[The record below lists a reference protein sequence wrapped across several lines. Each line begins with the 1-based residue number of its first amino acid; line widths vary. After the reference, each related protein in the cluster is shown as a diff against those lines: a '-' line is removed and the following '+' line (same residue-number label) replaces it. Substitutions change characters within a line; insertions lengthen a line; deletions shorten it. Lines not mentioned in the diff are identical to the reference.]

1 MPWLRAGCNKSG
13 VWGTELPGL
22 RCIDAARQG
31 NNFSMKYIIL
41 LGDGMADR
49 PHAMLGGKTCLEA
62 AKTPNLDQLATAG
75 QVGMV
80 HTVPDGF
87 SPGSDVAN
95 LTVMGYD
102 PRKYYTGRS
111 PLEAASIGVELAP
124 EDVAFRCNLVTLRIT
139 GGMTAGGGRRAV
151 MEDFSAGHIS
161 SQEARALIEEVDGRL
176 GTDRI
181 RFYPGVSYRHL
192 MVWKGGNDGI
202 ECTPPHDIQDKEIQD
217 YLARGEGDE
226 TINRLMEASVDLLT
240 AHPVNRKR
248 LENGKRAANSI
259 WLWGQGRRPS
269 MPTFREKYGLE
280 GAMISAVDL
289 TKGIGI
295 YAGFEVIDVPGAT
308 GWIDTNYVGKAEH
321 ALWALKTRDIVYV
334 HVEAPD
340 EAGHTGDLKN
350 KMKAIEDFDEFIVG
364 NIMHGMKQFDEYRI
378 LVLPDHPTPLELR
391 THSSEP
397 VPFVLFDNRQERTGD
412 PVHYDERIAL
422 RKDALIFKEG
432 YQLMDYFLKK

>member
-1 MPWLRAGCNKSG
+1 
-13 VWGTELPGL
+13 
-22 RCIDAARQG
+22 
-31 NNFSMKYIIL
+31 MKYIIL

-49 PHAMLGGKTCLEA
+49 PNAELGGKTCLQA
-62 AKTPNLDQLATAG
+62 AKTPNLDQLATLG

-80 HTVPDGF
+80 HTVPPGF
-87 SPGSDVAN
+87 APGSDVAN

-124 EDVAFRCNLVTLRIT
+124 GDIAYRCNLVTLRIT
-139 GGMTAGGGRRAV
+139 GGKSSVTGAGRRAV

-161 SQEARALIEEVDGRL
+161 TQEGRLLIEEIDSRL
-176 GTDRI
+176 GSDRI

-192 MVWKGGNDGI
+192 MVWKDGKDSV
-202 ECTPPHDIQDKEIQD
+202 ECTPPHDIQDKDIQD
-217 YLARGEGDE
+217 YLPRGEGDDI
-226 TINRLMEASVDLLT
+226 INPLMEESIDLLQS
-240 AHPVNRKR
+240 HPVNKVRQ
-248 LENGKRAANSI
+248 ENGKRIANSI
-259 WLWGQGRRPS
+259 WLWGQGRRPN
-269 MPTFREKYGLE
+269 MPTFKDKYGLE

-321 ALWALKTRDIVYV
+321 ALFALKSRDIVYV

-340 EAGHTGDLKN
+340 EAGHAGDLKN
-350 KMKAIEDFDEFIVG
+350 KIKAIEDFDEFLVG
-364 NIMHGMKQFDEYRI
+364 NIIHGMKQFDEYRI
-378 LVLPDHPTPLELR
+378 LALPDHPTPIEIR
-391 THSSEP
+391 THSNEA
-397 VPFVLFDNRQERTGD
+397 VPFIVYDNRNESKKGS
-412 PVHYDERIAL
+412 VSYDEQIAD

-432 YQLMDYFLKK
+432 HTIMDFFLKR